1 MKNRIKDIFGPNVLI
16 KLDLFHGI
24 QRIVKKVPKHSGS
37 AIIKR
42 LRKQLM
48 KDLQLCFRKSSD
60 VGDERK
66 ENTPPPTVIES
77 NIGKF
82 LVKWKNEE
90 VENTKILSVSTQWY
104 SNFLANGGLLS
115 NEKFGLSSNLN
126 LKMMEKKTENIFY
139 DSQPSGN
146 HNTDIEA

>member
-1 MKNRIKDIFGPNVLI
+1 MYIEKLNKIKDIFGRNVLI

-37 AIIKR
+37 AMIKR

-48 KDLQLCFRKSSD
+48 KDLRLCFRKSSD

-66 ENTPPPTVIES
+66 ENTPPPTVTES

-90 VENTKILSVSTQWY
+90 VENTKILSVS
-104 SNFLANGGLLS
+104 ACDEIEKLLVHVRLGCLS
-115 NEKFGLSSNLN
+115 DIPPYIGTNRNERVHRKIRDEVVLVF
-126 LKMMEKKTENIFY
+126 
-139 DSQPSGN
+139 
-146 HNTDIEA
+146 A